1 MEFVGKFE
9 RKNILHILYKRR
21 MIDSNSSSLFL
32 RAVLYVN
39 FPVYISDFNY
49 RALYI
54 CREIEAYGIFN
65 LILLEEIEIPF
76 LVFLHNV
83 Y

>member
-1 MEFVGKFE
+1 MW
-9 RKNILHILYKRR
+9 ILY
-21 MIDSNSSSLFL
+21 IS
-32 RAVLYVN
+32 
-39 FPVYISDFNY
+39 VYISDFNY

>member
-39 FPVYISDFNY
+39 FPVIFLILIIVPYIFV
-49 RALYI
+49 
-54 CREIEAYGIFN
+54 EIEACGIFN

>member
-1 MEFVGKFE
+1 
-9 RKNILHILYKRR
+9 
-21 MIDSNSSSLFL
+21 MIDSNSSSLFFKSCL
-32 RAVLYVN
+32 IRE
-39 FPVYISDFNY
+39 FYIF
-49 RALYI
+49 LYI
-54 CREIEAYGIFN
+54 FLILIIVPYIFVEIEACGIFN

>member
-1 MEFVGKFE
+1 MW
-9 RKNILHILYKRR
+9 ILY
-21 MIDSNSSSLFL
+21 IS
-32 RAVLYVN
+32 
-39 FPVYISDFNY
+39 VYISDFNY

-54 CREIEAYGIFN
+54 CREIEACGIFN